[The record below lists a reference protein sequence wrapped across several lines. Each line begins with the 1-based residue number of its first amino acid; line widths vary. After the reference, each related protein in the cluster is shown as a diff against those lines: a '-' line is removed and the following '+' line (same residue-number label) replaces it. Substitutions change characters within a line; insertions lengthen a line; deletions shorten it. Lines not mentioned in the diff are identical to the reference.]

1 LCLQCVLQHEWG
13 KRNWKIAMNYEGKLE
28 AQSWDV
34 EREWLQKLKWKRFVK
49 NFVENNDK
57 CKKNWSDKQ
66 EGNVQDFAIRN
77 DFTIRVTI
85 VIKVREE
92 KRFEVGIGA
101 TFQFA
106 KYIQE
111 SLWLVLEY
119 LKKNIFSKK
128 LGVLIRPG
136 AKQKNWWWL

>member
-1 LCLQCVLQHEWG
+1 
-13 KRNWKIAMNYEGKLE
+13 
-28 AQSWDV
+28 
-34 EREWLQKLKWKRFVK
+34 VK

-136 AKQKNWWWL
+136 AKEELVVIIKLNE